1 MLVSTH
7 DIHQARAFDAVV
19 CLHGSQ
25 VAFVPPAELTPELL
39 ARTYGGEMIVLD
51 GGERAV
57 VVQHHEH

>member
-7 DIHQARAFDAVV
+7 DIHQARAFDSVL
-19 CLHGSQ
+19 CLNGHQ

-39 ARTYGGEMIVLD
+39 AETYGGELIVLD

-57 VVQHHEH
+57 VVQHHHH

>member
-1 MLVSTH
+1 MPKYTSPFTES
-7 DIHQARAFDAVV
+7 A
-19 CLHGSQ
+19 Q

>member
-1 MLVSTH
+1 MPIGLYHYKFSVTETAS
-7 DIHQARAFDAVV
+7 
-19 CLHGSQ
+19 
-25 VAFVPPAELTPELL
+25 PAELTPELL